1 MDLLLDTHAF
11 LWFITG
17 DKQLSDN
24 ALTKIKNPDKKCFIS
39 IASIWEIVIKYSL
52 DKLEIKGGFQTVEN
66 FLENNDIELLP
77 INLNHTKNLLKLE
90 QHHRDP
96 FDSQRNPL
104 KLFDFPVFRIPFSK
118 IRKLQ
123 KEQNFKYVR
132 NYRK

>member
-24 ALTKIKNPDKKCFIS
+24 ALAKIKNPDKKCFIS

-77 INLNHTKNLLKLE
+77 INLKHTKNLLKLE

-96 FDSQRNPL
+96 FDRMIISQAITEKLMNVTKDKYFEAYDV
-104 KLFDFPVFRIPFSK
+104 KLFW
-118 IRKLQ
+118 
-123 KEQNFKYVR
+123 
-132 NYRK
+132 